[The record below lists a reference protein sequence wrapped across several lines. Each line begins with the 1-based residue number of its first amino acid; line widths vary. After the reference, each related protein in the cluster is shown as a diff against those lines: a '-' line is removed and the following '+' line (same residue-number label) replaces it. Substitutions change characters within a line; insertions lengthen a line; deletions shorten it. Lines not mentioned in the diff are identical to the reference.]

1 MHVAVNI
8 TGFVIPTSGESSK
21 IAGVSA
27 KDTFIKKADLWHPHL
42 WREAEGHTFYPKPRL
57 ACHLQ
62 QWGGTRHIVSMDKW
76 QRVLIWDP
84 YADQHEIWEFC
95 SRGKAFPRLGLASG
109 DSSLNSRGNQIPKL
123 QLMFPQTWS
132 SYCSPAL
139 TTLNL
144 KWKRIPFLNLL
155 YFLW

>member
-21 IAGVSA
+21 IAEECRRKILSS
-27 KDTFIKKADLWHPHL
+27 KSQIYDIPICDI
-42 WREAEGHTFYPKPRL
+42 PKPRL

-109 DSSLNSRGNQIPKL
+109 DSSLNSRGNQIPQL